1 MSRPLKTGLS
11 YFPHDTNATSDHK
24 LQALMA
30 LYGCDGYAFYFIL
43 LEQIY
48 NTEGGCF
55 PCGKPTEKAGISRII
70 GITVKRFEAILAS
83 SLEIGCFNSTEWEA
97 NHVLTSDGIQKRLEN
112 VNHLRLKERQRKESL
127 KDKDKYKRKRKHN
140 SRKTQVFHAENSN
153 PIELVVND
161 DEKNTIK
168 HIYGEYKHVLLT
180 DEQYAK
186 LKDKFGDDTERV
198 INNLDEGIE
207 LKGYKYK
214 NHYLAILKWNKK
226 EQAGKSD
233 PDEKYLKLMEDKP
246 SKWLQNIL

>member
-1 MSRPLKTGLS
+1 MSRPLKIGLS
-11 YFPHDTNATSDHK
+11 YFPHDTNAVSDHK

-48 NTEGGCF
+48 NTEEGRF

-70 GITVKRFEAILAS
+70 GITVKKFEAILAS
-83 SLEIGCFNSTEWEA
+83 SLEIGCFNSSEWNA
-97 NHVLTSDGIQKRLEN
+97 NCVLTSDGIQKRLEI
-112 VNHLRLKERQRKESL
+112 VNNLRLKERQRKESL
-127 KDKDKYKRKRKHN
+127 KDKDKYKIKRKHN
-140 SRKTQVFHAENSN
+140 SRKTLVLHTENSN
-153 PIELVVND
+153 PLELESD
-161 DEKNTIK
+161 YDKKNNIK

-180 DEQYAK
+180 DEQYVK
-186 LKDKFGDDTERV
+186 IKDKFGDDTERV

-214 NHYLAILKWNKK
+214 NHYLAILKWNKN
-226 EQAGKSD
+226 EQAGKPD